1 LVAHHLSGIGGNFGD
16 LDLFAIVSQMEQK
29 NDDLYDQ
36 VEDPRLK
43 KEKEELSSLQALCS
57 NFQSLQSKLKSDF
70 KNLHLGPPPKQSKP
84 LRSLLPQNL
93 I

>member
-1 LVAHHLSGIGGNFGD
+1 MVAHHLSGVGDNFGD

-43 KEKEELSSLQALCS
+43 KEKEELMA
-57 NFQSLQSKLKSDF
+57 
-70 KNLHLGPPPKQSKP
+70 
-84 LRSLLPQNL
+84 
-93 I
+93 